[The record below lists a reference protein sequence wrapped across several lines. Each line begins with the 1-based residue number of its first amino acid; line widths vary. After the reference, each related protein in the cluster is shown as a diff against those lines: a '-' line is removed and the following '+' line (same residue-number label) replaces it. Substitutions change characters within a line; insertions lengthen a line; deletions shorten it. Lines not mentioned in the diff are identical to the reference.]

1 MLPGWPAQVNGIS
14 IVPEMWNGLFTC
26 IPPSAGNRQIH
37 FIAPGAT
44 LGWIATA
51 LELALLW
58 LGFRQTEGPK
68 AL

>member
-1 MLPGWPAQVNGIS
+1 MRASPL
-14 IVPEMWNGLFTC
+14 
-26 IPPSAGNRQIH
+26 SAGNSQIH

-58 LGFRQTEGPK
+58 LGFRRTEGPK
-68 AL
+68 AALKA

>member
-1 MLPGWPAQVNGIS
+1 MFQKCETDCLRASP
-14 IVPEMWNGLFTC
+14 L
-26 IPPSAGNRQIH
+26 SAGNSQIH

-51 LELALLW
+51 LGLIGLW